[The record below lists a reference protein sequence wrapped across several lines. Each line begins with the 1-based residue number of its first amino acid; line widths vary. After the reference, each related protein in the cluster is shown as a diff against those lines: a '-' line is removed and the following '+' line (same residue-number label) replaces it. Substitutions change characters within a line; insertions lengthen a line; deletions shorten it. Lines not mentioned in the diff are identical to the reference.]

1 MRILFW
7 NVRGLGKANR
17 RSWVK
22 EHILTEDLDIVAIQE
37 TIKQD
42 FIDIELKEL
51 SGNTDFNWLW
61 VPARGHLGGSLLG
74 FGLMS

>member
-51 SGNTDFNWLW
+51 SGNRYFNW
-61 VPARGHLGGSLLG
+61 VPSRGHSGGSLLA